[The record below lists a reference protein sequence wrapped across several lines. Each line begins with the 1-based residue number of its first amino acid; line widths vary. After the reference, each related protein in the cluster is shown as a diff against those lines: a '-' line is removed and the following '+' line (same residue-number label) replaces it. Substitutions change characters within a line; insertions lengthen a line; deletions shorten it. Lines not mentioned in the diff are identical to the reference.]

1 MDIRWHTYFWEDRV
15 CSGLELCKSYVSMC
29 SIRIAFLQAVS
40 GYYRL
45 GEGNYGDIHGKCEE
59 SDYTGEKHTASKRW
73 YGLCRAVSG
82 DCLLLF
88 LPQLTPVL

>member
-1 MDIRWHTYFWEDRV
+1 MR
-15 CSGLELCKSYVSMC
+15 

-40 GYYRL
+40 GCYRL

-59 SDYTGEKHTASKRW
+59 SDYTGEKHIASKRW
-73 YGLCRAVSG
+73 CGICRAVSG

-88 LPQLTPVL
+88 LPQLPPIL

>member
-1 MDIRWHTYFWEDRV
+1 
-15 CSGLELCKSYVSMC
+15 MC

-59 SDYTGEKHTASKRW
+59 SDYTREKHIASKRW
-73 YGLCRAVSG
+73 TVFAELYLRTVCCFFYLSLHQFYSAIPKPLSEYNQSLV
-82 DCLLLF
+82 D
-88 LPQLTPVL
+88 